1 MKIEALKKYI
11 SIEKILILCA
21 ILGALGGL
29 YMVMI
34 DRRKMPISQ
43 PIMPPSF
50 APYKNYI
57 AASGIVEAEGTN
69 ISIGTFVSGIV
80 DEVMVNQGDLVKKD
94 TPLFSLD
101 KRQAEA
107 DFAIKKAAVDLA
119 KTTCDQA
126 YSVLKSK
133 KHLYDLVKNLMNKN
147 AISREEIITRQDN
160 FLIAGANLKNA
171 QATLKNA
178 QAELSSAKT
187 NLDLL
192 IVRAPCDGQVLQ
204 VNINKGEF
212 VQAQN
217 STSLPPILFGNVDKS
232 QIRVEI
238 DENDAW
244 KFKPNAQAIAY
255 LRGNTQFKIPLHY
268 SYTEPYVVP
277 KTQLTGF
284 PAEKVD
290 MRVLQ
295 VVYTYD
301 PKEFS
306 AYLGQQLD
314 VYIEVAE

>member
-1 MKIEALKKYI
+1 MKIDALKKHV
-11 SIEKILILCA
+11 SIERILIVFA

-29 YMVMI
+29 YMVII

-43 PIMPPSF
+43 PVMAPSF

-69 ISIGTFVSGIV
+69 VSIGSFLSGIV
-80 DEVMVNQGDLVKKD
+80 DEIMVNQGDLVKKD
-94 TPLFSLD
+94 APLFSLD

-107 DFAIKKAAVDLA
+107 DLAIKKAAVDLA
-119 KTTCDQA
+119 KTACDQA
-126 YSVLKSK
+126 QSVLKSK
-133 KHLYDLVKNLMNKN
+133 KHLYDLVKNLANKK

-160 FLIAGANLKNA
+160 FSIAQADFKNA
-171 QATLKNA
+171 QAALRNA
-178 QAELSSAKT
+178 EAELFSSKT
-187 NLDLL
+187 NLNLL
-192 IVRAPCDGQVLQ
+192 TVRAPSDGQVLQ
-204 VNINKGEF
+204 VNINKAEF

-217 STSLPPILFGNVDKS
+217 STSTPPILFGNVDKS

-255 LRGNTQFKIPLHY
+255 LRGNTQFKIPIQY

-284 PAEKVD
+284 PGEKVD
-290 MRVLQ
+290 MRILQ